1 MRISDWSS
9 DVCSSDLAKAEPVGD
24 QAGVR
29 SGVPGQRPESS
40 NHFATGRDNVSQLGL
55 VIRPGPADPET
66 NAFHAVVGKH
76 REDIHTVAGEH
87 EMWVGYL
94 LHHAGKA
101 EKVGEVE
108 IGRAHV

>member
-9 DVCSSDLAKAEPVGD
+9 DVCSSDLKRGFACFGPANVSLGGFRAKAEPVGD

-40 NHFATGRDNVSQLGL
+40 NHFATGRDNVSKLGL

-66 NAFHAVVGKH
+66 NAFHAV
-76 REDIHTVAGEH
+76 E
-87 EMWVGYL
+87 L
-94 LHHAGKA
+94 
-101 EKVGEVE
+101 
-108 IGRAHV
+108 GRASCRERVCQYV

>member
-87 EMWVGYL
+87 EMGVDRKSTRL
-94 LHHAGKA
+94 NSSH
-101 EKVGEVE
+101 
-108 IGRAHV
+108 